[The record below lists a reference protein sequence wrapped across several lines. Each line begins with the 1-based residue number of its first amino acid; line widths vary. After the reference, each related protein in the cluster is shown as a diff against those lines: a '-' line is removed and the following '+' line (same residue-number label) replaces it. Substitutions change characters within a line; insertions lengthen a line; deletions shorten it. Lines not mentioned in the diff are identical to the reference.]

1 MKKQK
6 VSIITINY
14 NNKSGLEKTIKSV
27 ISQTYPEFEYIV
39 IDGGSSDGSLDV
51 IKKYA
56 DKITYWVSEPDKG
69 IYNAMNK
76 GIMRASGEYC
86 NFMNSGDCFYN
97 YQTLEKIFSEHQT
110 DKIITGITQ
119 MDASP
124 KYLWYPPKKITFHLM
139 YHGTISHQSSF
150 IKTTLLKESLYD
162 ETIPIVADWAFFFKK
177 LILDNCTYKALDVI
191 VSIYDMTGVS
201 STTPYKEERMSVL
214 KRMLPHKLIEE
225 YEQNQYGYHIIEK
238 YTSFNKVGK
247 KILTMWSIILS
258 FFFTTSK
265 K

>member
-14 NNKSGLEKTIKSV
+14 NNKSGLERTIKSV

-76 GIMRASGEYC
+76 GVARADGEYC

-97 YQTLEKIFSEHQT
+97 DNVLENVFAEFQQS
-110 DKIITGITQ
+110 DIITGITQ
-119 MDASP
+119 LVTKP
-124 KYLWYPPKKITFHLM
+124 IQYWYPPKEITFLWFHIASL
-139 YHGTISHQSSF
+139 SHQASF
-150 IKTTLLKESLYD
+150 IKTNLLIQNPYNETFQIVSDWSFFMQTL
-162 ETIPIVADWAFFFKK
+162 IIN
-177 LILDNCTYKALDVI
+177 NCTYKPI
-191 VSIYDMTGVS
+191 ETIICIFDMEGISNTKS
-201 STTPYKEERMSVL
+201 FEKERRLAFQQMFPPRIL
-214 KRMLPHKLIEE
+214 TDYQKFTLANDLIER
-225 YEQNQYGYHIIEK
+225 YVRTSLLGQKII
-238 YTSFNKVGK
+238 SLIV
-247 KILTMWSIILS
+247 KI
-258 FFFTTSK
+258 TSK
-265 K
+265 IFRK